1 MIETIGLL
9 VGVSL
14 LIVALVALLRIAFKT
29 DLIWGLLGLL
39 LVPLLFFMFLHPVK
53 TRYPLA
59 VFFIGLATAGMSL
72 WGGADRTLDLK
83 GWAQEYGIAE
93 LPGINLL
100 RAPLVTEPVAEITT
114 EEPTEPEIK
123 EVEKKKKKVTPKAK
137 SAAKFRQIAW
147 AEVEQYV
154 GSLFQGKTYDGRI
167 IQGKIISVTN
177 EVVTLSRPVSQ
188 GSASFDYRLGLF
200 QTIMVASP

>member
-29 DLIWGLLGLL
+29 DLIWGLMGLL
-39 LVPLLFFMFLHPVK
+39 LVPLLFFMFLHPAK
-53 TRYPLA
+53 TRYAMA

-114 EEPTEPEIK
+114 EEPTEPEVK
-123 EVEKKKKKVTPKAK
+123 EVEKKKKAVSKTK
-137 SAAKFRQIAW
+137 SSQKFRQIAW